1 MITIPPAQS
10 IWSRSTLAVGAATLI
25 CASLV
30 ACSSSGGP
38 TSAPPRSAQPTGASN
53 QSSGSGTPAS
63 DPSVAA
69 ASGSACGLVTVKEV
83 TTATGKPMAAGHGA
97 GDFCSFSA
105 TGDPS
110 LIVYI
115 QVYANAETVAVA
127 RNIQSSG
134 QHVTGL
140 GDDAFWTVA
149 GNLFVQKGERGF
161 TITLPSLA
169 LTSRTAP
176 PRIVTLATAALA
188 RL

>member
-10 IWSRSTLAVGAATLI
+10 IWSRATLAVGAAVLI
-25 CASLV
+25 CASL
-30 ACSSSGGP
+30 
-38 TSAPPRSAQPTGASN
+38 
-53 QSSGSGTPAS
+53 
-63 DPSVAA
+63 AA
-69 ASGSACGLVTVKEV
+69 
-83 TTATGKPMAAGHGA
+83 
-97 GDFCSFSA
+97 FSA

-110 LIVYI
+110 LVVYV
-115 QVYANAETVAVA
+115 QLYANAETLAVA
-127 RNIQSSG
+127 RNEESGG

-149 GNLFVQKGERGF
+149 GNLFVQKGKRGF

-176 PRIVTLATAALA
+176 PKIVTLAAAALA

>member
-1 MITIPPAQS
+1 MITIP
-10 IWSRSTLAVGAATLI
+10 RSALAVGAAALI
-25 CASLV
+25 CASLA

-38 TSAPPRSAQPTGASN
+38 TSAPTSNSQPTSAPNPSSASGA
-53 QSSGSGTPAS
+53 
-63 DPSVAA
+63 AA
-69 ASGSACGLVTVKEV
+69 TASGSACGLVTVNEV
-83 TTATGKPMAAGHGA
+83 TTATGKPMAAGNGT
-97 GDFCSFSA
+97 GDFCTFSA

-115 QVYANAETVAVA
+115 QVYANAETLAVA
-127 RNIQSSG
+127 RQEESSG

-140 GDDAFWTVA
+140 GDSAFWTVA

-169 LTSRTAP
+169 LTSRKAP

>member
-10 IWSRSTLAVGAATLI
+10 IWSRSTLAVGAAGLI
-25 CASLV
+25 CASLA
-30 ACSSSGGP
+30 ACSGSGGP
-38 TSAPPRSAQPTGASN
+38 TSAPTRSAQPTSASN
-53 QSSGSGTPAS
+53 PSSGSGTPAS

-69 ASGSACGLVTVKEV
+69 ASGSACGLVTVSEV

-97 GDFCSFSA
+97 GDFCTYSA

-110 LIVYI
+110 LVVYI
-115 QVYANAETVAVA
+115 QVYANAETLAVA
-127 RNIQSSG
+127 RHVESSG

-149 GNLFVQKGERGF
+149 GNLFVQKGTRGF

-169 LTSRTAP
+169 LTGRTAP

>member
-1 MITIPPAQS
+1 MITTLPARS
-10 IWSRSTLAVGAATLI
+10 VWSRSALAVGAAALI
-25 CASLV
+25 CASLA
-30 ACSSSGGP
+30 ACSSSGGL
-38 TSAPPRSAQPTGASN
+38 TSAPTR
-53 QSSGSGTPAS
+53 SSGSGAPAS
-63 DPSVAA
+63 DPSVAT
-69 ASGSACGLVTVKEV
+69 ASGSACGLVTVNEV

-97 GDFCSFSA
+97 DDFCTFSA

-110 LIVYI
+110 LVVYI
-115 QVYANAETVAVA
+115 QVYANAESLAVA
-127 RNIQSSG
+127 RNVESSG

-149 GNLFVQKGERGF
+149 GNLFVQKGKRGF

-176 PRIVTLATAALA
+176 PKIVTLATAALA